1 MDEKLCRK
9 RWATTSTTA
18 QPLGPCNSLPS
29 HLLCQPT
36 QPAPGF
42 GEEHG
47 GLGELPPGAETKAR
61 CKVWLEGE
69 TPTDSFVWAM
79 TNSKVVSGC
88 VRCEETNSFYVNIL
102 FFSCLLTPALS
113 RPSPHLWP
121 ARCYLQ
127 RLPISLPLLIR
138 FVINL
143 FEQCYS
149 SSCGAGREAAA
160 LRCQKSAFCHK
171 ISCLRIKS

>member
-1 MDEKLCRK
+1 ME
-9 RWATTSTTA
+9 RWAATFTTA
-18 QPLGPCNSLPS
+18 QPLRPCSSPPF

-36 QPAPGF
+36 RPAPGF
-42 GEEHG
+42 GEEHV
-47 GLGELPPGAETKAR
+47 GLGEQPPGAETKAR

-79 TNSKVVSGC
+79 TNGKVSSGC
-88 VRCEETNSFYVNIL
+88 VRCEETNSFYANIL

-127 RLPISLPLLIR
+127 TLPISLPLLIR

-143 FEQCYS
+143 REQCYS

-160 LRCQKSAFCHK
+160 PRCQKSAFLLCYK
-171 ISCLRIKS
+171 ISCLGIKS

>member
-1 MDEKLCRK
+1 M
-9 RWATTSTTA
+9 
-18 QPLGPCNSLPS
+18 QNQYS
-29 HLLCQPT
+29 HIVL
-36 QPAPGF
+36 
-42 GEEHG
+42 
-47 GLGELPPGAETKAR
+47 GLGATGLSVVRYLCGKGITPLVMDSRRQPPGAETKAR

-79 TNSKVVSGC
+79 TNGKVSSGC
-88 VRCEETNSFYVNIL
+88 VRREETNSFYANIL

-127 RLPISLPLLIR
+127 TLPISLPLLIR

-143 FEQCYS
+143 REQCYS

-160 LRCQKSAFCHK
+160 PRCQKSAFLLCYK
-171 ISCLRIKS
+171 ISCLGIKS